1 MQFRLL
7 PPTLALLLCGP
18 AIALAVGGGF
28 KEFQSWQ
35 VTCSQARDCSMRQ
48 FIPDSAIS
56 QVELKRAG
64 GPETPV
70 TIAVSTDDEA
80 LATDAGGA
88 SASISID
95 GGAPLSIPAGGVRY
109 DPVGAMLLLSGDF
122 IGNGLVAALKNG
134 TTMHLKLR
142 HGAAS
147 VEADIALAGFA
158 AGLLFMDDLQR
169 RVGHT
174 DALSAPGDKPPS
186 PPIPFRNIAAFS
198 ALPEAIRRRFAEGGE
213 CADTEES
220 LLDGNAFAHQI
231 SENETL
237 YATPC
242 GTPGAYNFPYAMF
255 VESYGSVTRMAF
267 PVMQE
272 GAPSTVSDA
281 YNLDYDFEA
290 RSLTAFF
297 RGRGIGDCGTYNEW
311 HLASNQGG
319 PVLLLDRETSKDCDG
334 DDLGGPQNWPAQWP
348 LK

>member
-7 PPTLALLLCGP
+7 PPTLALLLSGP
-18 AIALAVGGGF
+18 AIALAAGGGF
-28 KEFQSWQ
+28 KEFQAWQ

-48 FIPDSAIS
+48 FIPDRAIG
-56 QVELKRAG
+56 QIEFRRAG

-70 TIAVSTDDEA
+70 MIAVSTADEA
-80 LATDAGGA
+80 LVTDARGA
-88 SASISID
+88 DASISID
-95 GGAPLSIPAGGVRY
+95 GGAPVSIPAGSISY
-109 DPVGAMLLLSGDF
+109 DPADAMLLLSGDF

-134 TTMHLKLR
+134 TTMHLTMR
-142 HGAAS
+142 RGAVS
-147 VEADIALAGFA
+147 VEGDVALAGFA
-158 AGLLFMDDLQR
+158 ASLLFMDDLQK

-198 ALPEAIRRRFAEGGE
+198 ALPDAIRGHFAEGGE

-220 LLDGNAFAHQI
+220 LLDDNAFAHQI

-255 VESYGSVTRMAF
+255 VESFGSITRMAF
-267 PVMQE
+267 PVMQND
-272 GAPSTVSDA
+272 APSTMANA
-281 YNLDYDFEA
+281 YNLDYDFETRA
-290 RSLTAFF
+290 LTAFF

-311 HLASNQGG
+311 HVASNQGG
-319 PVLLLDRETSKDCDG
+319 PVLVLDRETSKDCDG
-334 DDLGGPQNWPAQWP
+334 DDLSGPQNWPAQWP
-348 LK
+348 PK